1 MIADF
6 FWSVRSIN
14 DNRIVIADL
23 IGIIKTPI
31 DIKTTKIG
39 NAVINL
45 QTERYRVDYSS
56 TSFEKQES
64 AEESIRDSISIFI
77 KDLKRTLNV

>member
-1 MIADF
+1 MISDF
-6 FWSVRSIN
+6 FWSVRIIN
-14 DNRIVIADL
+14 DNRIVIADF
-23 IGIIKTPI
+23 IGIVKAQGNIKNI
-31 DIKTTKIG
+31 KIG

-56 TSFEKQES
+56 ASFEAQES
-64 AEESIRDSISIFI
+64 AEKIIRDSLDIFI

>member
-1 MIADF
+1 MITDF

-23 IGIIKTPI
+23 IGIVKTQI

-64 AEESIRDSISIFI
+64 AEESIRDSINIFI